1 MSRWEE
7 LTLYK
12 SRQKEV
18 ARNIEVEILEEEV
31 DASRVIDIYRFDP
44 LLRVEI
50 IEFYESLNKVDKIV
64 FAMKIQGYTVQEIA
78 DHLGVSRRRVRQR
91 LERIKKRMEDYI

>member
-18 ARNIEVEILEEEV
+18 ARNVEVEILEEEV
-31 DASRVIDIYRFDP
+31 DASRVIDVYRCDP
-44 LLRVEI
+44 LLRAEI
-50 IEFYESLNKVDKIV
+50 IEFYESLNKADKIV
-64 FAMKIQGYTVQEIA
+64 FVMKLQGYTVQEIA

-91 LERIKKRMEDYI
+91 LERIKEKIKDHI